1 MLDYFLGLALGP
13 KNRAPLRPN
22 ARRRATMTSEDAP
35 HEPAPKSGSPD
46 SRLAAPSGSMDGM
59 PSSRGAEVLRVE
71 AAAIARL
78 ADLLVGSDRARAFDQ
93 AVMAVL
99 QCNGQTVV
107 TGMGKAGLVGQK
119 VSATLASTGTPSF
132 YLHPAEAL
140 HGDLGRVRSGDVIL
154 ALSNSGETTE
164 VNRVMGAVKKLGVR
178 VIGVTGRAES
188 TLGQYS
194 DVLLDI
200 GRVEEACPMKLA
212 PTASTTVMLALG
224 DALAMAVLDERG
236 FGPRDYA
243 RFHPA
248 GSLGRRLLRVDE
260 VMRKGAA
267 LPLVSAGVTVADAL
281 IQTSKTKGR
290 PGASLV
296 VNADGALAGIFTDG
310 DLRRLLEGGSF
321 ERLNQPIDDFMARSP
336 KVLAPDD
343 LAEDAHRLLRE
354 NRIDMAP
361 VVDDHRRPIGLID
374 VQDLIEVGI

>member
-1 MLDYFLGLALGP
+1 MTLD
-13 KNRAPLRPN
+13 
-22 ARRRATMTSEDAP
+22 DASN
-35 HEPAPKSGSPD
+35 EPAHRAGG
-46 SRLAAPSGSMDGM
+46 PSTAMGT

-78 ADLLVGSDRARAFDQ
+78 ADLLVEGERALAFDRA
-93 AVMAVL
+93 VL
-99 QCNGQTVV
+99 SVLKCAGQTVV

-119 VSATLASTGTPSF
+119 ISATLASTGTPSF
-132 YLHPAEAL
+132 FLHPSEAL
-140 HGDLGRVRSGDVIL
+140 HGDLGRVRSGDVVL
-154 ALSNSGETTE
+154 ALSNSGETAET
-164 VNRVMGAVKKLGVR
+164 NQVMAAVKKLGVHL
-178 VIGVTGRAES
+178 IGVTGRAES
-188 TLGQYS
+188 PLGQHS

-200 GRVEEACPMKLA
+200 GRVDEACPMKLA

-224 DALAMAVLDERG
+224 DALAMAVLEERG

-243 RFHPA
+243 RFHPG
-248 GSLGRRLLRVDE
+248 GSLGRGLLRVDE
-260 VMRKGAA
+260 VMRQGDA
-267 LPLVSAGVTVADAL
+267 LPLVRAGITVADAL

-296 VNADGALAGIFTDG
+296 VDDTGALAGIFTDG

-321 ERLNQPIDDFMARSP
+321 ERLNQPIDDFMARNP

-343 LAEDAHRLLRE
+343 LAVDAHRLLRE

-361 VVDDHRRPIGLID
+361 VVDQARRPVGLID

>member
-1 MLDYFLGLALGP
+1 
-13 KNRAPLRPN
+13 
-22 ARRRATMTSEDAP
+22 MTSEDAL
-35 HEPAPKSGSPD
+35 HQPAPAQGT
-46 SRLAAPSGSMDGM
+46 

-71 AAAIARL
+71 AQAIARL
-78 ADLLVGSDRARAFDQ
+78 ADLMVSPSRAEAFDR

-132 YLHPAEAL
+132 FLHPSEAL
-140 HGDLGRVRSGDVIL
+140 HGDLGRVRQGDVVL
-154 ALSNSGETTE
+154 ALSNSGETGE
-164 VNRVMGAVKKLGVR
+164 VNQVMGAVKKLGVR
-178 VIGVTGRAES
+178 VIGVTGRADS
-188 TLGQYS
+188 TLGQHS

-200 GRVEEACPMKLA
+200 GRVEEACPMQLA

-224 DALAMAVLDERG
+224 DALAMAVLEERG

-281 IQTSKTKGR
+281 IETSKTKGR

-296 VNADGALAGIFTDG
+296 VDQDGALAGIFTDG

-321 ERLNQPIDDFMARSP
+321 ERLNQPIDDFMARTP

-361 VVDDHRRPIGLID
+361 VVDEARRPIGLID

>member
-1 MLDYFLGLALGP
+1 
-13 KNRAPLRPN
+13 
-22 ARRRATMTSEDAP
+22 MTLEDAP
-35 HEPAPKSGSPD
+35 NDPALDAG
-46 SRLAAPSGSMDGM
+46 AAAGGMGTPSD
-59 PSSRGAEVLRVE
+59 RGAEVLRVE

-78 ADLLVGSDRARAFDQ
+78 ADVLVEDGRARAFDR
-93 AVMAVL
+93 AVL
-99 QCNGQTVV
+99 LILQCSGQVVV

-119 VSATLASTGTPSF
+119 ISATLASTGTPSF
-132 YLHPAEAL
+132 FLHPAEAL
-140 HGDLGRVRSGDVIL
+140 HGDLGRVRTNDIVI
-154 ALSNSGETTE
+154 ALSNSGETAE
-164 VNRVMGAVKKLGVR
+164 VNAVMRAVRKLGVGL
-178 VIGVTGRAES
+178 IGVTGRAES
-188 TLGQYS
+188 TLAQHS

-200 GRVEEACPMKLA
+200 GRVDEACPMKLA

-224 DALAMAVLDERG
+224 DALAMAVLEERG

-243 RFHPA
+243 RFHPG

-267 LPLVSAGVTVADAL
+267 LPLVPTGITVADAL
-281 IQTSKTKGR
+281 IQTSKTNGR

-296 VNADGALAGIFTDG
+296 VDADGALAGIFTDG

-321 ERLNQPIDDFMARSP
+321 ERLNQPIDDFMAHSP

-361 VVDDHRRPIGLID
+361 VVDAARRPIGLID

>member
-1 MLDYFLGLALGP
+1 MI
-13 KNRAPLRPN
+13 
-22 ARRRATMTSEDAP
+22 SEDAP
-35 HEPAPKSGSPD
+35 HEPAHRAGGPD
-46 SRLAAPSGSMDGM
+46 SLIGSTGPQGLAGGM

-78 ADLLVGSDRARAFDQ
+78 ADLMVGSSRAEAFDRA
-93 AVMAVL
+93 VMTVL
-99 QCNGQTVV
+99 QCNGQMVV

-132 YLHPAEAL
+132 FLHPAEAL
-140 HGDLGRVRSGDVIL
+140 HGDLGRVRKGDVVF
-154 ALSNSGETTE
+154 ALSNSGETSE
-164 VNRVMGAVKKLGVR
+164 VNRVMGAVKKLGVP
-178 VIGVTGRAES
+178 VIGVTGAAES
-188 TLGQYS
+188 TLGQHS

-200 GRVEEACPMKLA
+200 GRVVEACPMQLA

-224 DALAMAVLDERG
+224 DALAMAVLEERG

-267 LPLVSAGVTVADAL
+267 LPLVSTGVTVADAL

-296 VNADGALAGIFTDG
+296 VDKDGALAGIFTDG

-361 VVDDHRRPIGLID
+361 VVDGSRRPIGLID

>member
-1 MLDYFLGLALGP
+1 MIPQDELNDLAP
-13 KNRAPLRPN
+13 RAG
-22 ARRRATMTSEDAP
+22 
-35 HEPAPKSGSPD
+35 GSP
-46 SRLAAPSGSMDGM
+46 SG
-59 PSSRGAEVLRVE
+59 RGAEVLRVE

-78 ADLLVGSDRARAFDQ
+78 ADLLVEGDRRRAFES
-93 AVMAVL
+93 AVL
-99 QCNGQTVV
+99 AVLKCSGQVVV

-132 YLHPAEAL
+132 FLHPAEAL
-140 HGDLGRVRSGDVIL
+140 HGDLGRVRTNDIVV
-154 ALSNSGETTE
+154 ALSNSGETHE
-164 VNRVMGAVKKLGVR
+164 VNQVMGAVKKLGVQL
-178 VIGVTGRAES
+178 IGVTGRSES
-188 TLGQYS
+188 TLGQHS

-200 GRVEEACPMKLA
+200 GRVDEACPMKLA

-224 DALAMAVLDERG
+224 DALAMAVLEERG

-260 VMRKGAA
+260 VMRKGDA
-267 LPLVSAGVTVADAL
+267 LPLVQTGVTVADAL
-281 IQTSKTKGR
+281 IRTSKTKGR

-296 VNADGALAGIFTDG
+296 VDASGALAGIFTDG

-321 ERLNQPIDDFMARSP
+321 ERLNQPIDDFMARTP
-336 KVLAPDD
+336 KTLFPDD

-361 VVDDHRRPIGLID
+361 VVDAERRPIGLLD

>member
-1 MLDYFLGLALGP
+1 
-13 KNRAPLRPN
+13 
-22 ARRRATMTSEDAP
+22 MTSEDAL
-35 HEPAPKSGSPD
+35 HQPAPAQGT
-46 SRLAAPSGSMDGM
+46 

-71 AAAIARL
+71 AQAIARL
-78 ADLLVGSDRARAFDQ
+78 ADLMVSPSRAEAFDRA
-93 AVMAVL
+93 VLAVL

-132 YLHPAEAL
+132 FLHPSEAL
-140 HGDLGRVRSGDVIL
+140 HGDLGRVRQGDVVL
-154 ALSNSGETTE
+154 ALSNSGETGE
-164 VNRVMGAVKKLGVR
+164 VNQVMGAVKKLGVR
-178 VIGVTGRAES
+178 VIGVTGRADS
-188 TLGQYS
+188 TLGQHS

-200 GRVEEACPMKLA
+200 GRVEEACPMQLA

-224 DALAMAVLDERG
+224 DALAMAVLEERG

-281 IQTSKTKGR
+281 IETSKTKGR

-296 VNADGALAGIFTDG
+296 VDQDGALAGIFTDG

-321 ERLNQPIDDFMARSP
+321 ERLNQPIDDFMARTP

-361 VVDDHRRPIGLID
+361 VVDEARRPIGLID

>member
-1 MLDYFLGLALGP
+1 
-13 KNRAPLRPN
+13 
-22 ARRRATMTSEDAP
+22 
-35 HEPAPKSGSPD
+35 
-46 SRLAAPSGSMDGM
+46 M

-78 ADLLVGSDRARAFDQ
+78 ADLMVGSSRAQAFDQ

-99 QCNGQTVV
+99 QCNGQVIV

-140 HGDLGRVRSGDVIL
+140 HGDLGRVRSGDVVL
-154 ALSNSGETTE
+154 ALSNSGETSE
-164 VNRVMGAVKKLGVR
+164 VNHVMGAVKKLGVR

-188 TLGQYS
+188 TLGQHS

-200 GRVEEACPMKLA
+200 GRVEEACPMQLA

-224 DALAMAVLDERG
+224 DALAMAVLEERG

-260 VMRKGAA
+260 VMRQGAA

-296 VNADGALAGIFTDG
+296 VDPDGALAGIFTDG

-361 VVDDHRRPIGLID
+361 VVDENRRPIGLID

>member
-1 MLDYFLGLALGP
+1 MG
-13 KNRAPLRPN
+13 
-22 ARRRATMTSEDAP
+22 T
-35 HEPAPKSGSPD
+35 PAG
-46 SRLAAPSGSMDGM
+46 
-59 PSSRGAEVLRVE
+59 RGAEVLRVE
-71 AAAIARL
+71 AAAIAQL
-78 ADLLVGSDRARAFDQ
+78 ADLLVLEGRARAFDR
-93 AVMAVL
+93 AVL
-99 QCNGQTVV
+99 MALQCSGQVVV

-132 YLHPAEAL
+132 FLHPAEAL
-140 HGDLGRVRSGDVIL
+140 HGDLGRVRSEDIVV
-154 ALSNSGETTE
+154 ALSNSGETGE
-164 VNRVMGAVKKLGVR
+164 VNAVMQAVRKLGIGL
-178 VIGVTGRAES
+178 IGVTGRPES
-188 TLGQYS
+188 TLGQHS

-200 GRVEEACPMKLA
+200 GRVDEACPLQLA

-224 DALAMAVLDERG
+224 DALAMAILEERG

-248 GSLGRRLLRVDE
+248 GSLGRRLMRVDE
-260 VMRKGAA
+260 VMRKGEA
-267 LPLVSAGVTVADAL
+267 LPIVPAGITVADAL
-281 IQTSKTKGR
+281 IETSKTKGR

-296 VNADGALAGIFTDG
+296 VDKSGALAGIFTDG

-321 ERLNQPIDDFMARSP
+321 ERLNQPIDDFMAHSP

-361 VVDDHRRPIGLID
+361 VVDAQRHPIGLID

>member
-1 MLDYFLGLALGP
+1 M
-13 KNRAPLRPN
+13 
-22 ARRRATMTSEDAP
+22 
-35 HEPAPKSGSPD
+35 
-46 SRLAAPSGSMDGM
+46 
-59 PSSRGAEVLRVE
+59 LRVE

-78 ADLLVGSDRARAFDQ
+78 ADLMAESPRARAFDS
-93 AVMAVL
+93 AVL
-99 QCNGQTVV
+99 AILKCAGQTVV

-132 YLHPAEAL
+132 FLHPAEAL
-140 HGDLGRVRSGDVIL
+140 HGDLGRVRPGDVVV
-154 ALSNSGETTE
+154 ALSNSGETSE
-164 VNRVMGAVKKLGVR
+164 VNHVMGAVKKLGVQ
-178 VIGVTGRAES
+178 VIGVTGGPES
-188 TLGQYS
+188 TLGQHS

-200 GRVEEACPMKLA
+200 GRVDEACPMKLA

-224 DALAMAVLDERG
+224 DALAMAVLEERG

-260 VMRKGAA
+260 VMRKGEA
-267 LPLVSAGVTVADAL
+267 LPLVRAGLTVAEAL

-296 VNADGALAGIFTDG
+296 VDGAGALAGIFTDG

-321 ERLNQPIDDFMARSP
+321 ERLNQPIDDFMARAP

-343 LAEDAHRLLRE
+343 LAVDAHRLLRE

-361 VVDDHRRPIGLID
+361 VVDANRHPVGLID